1 MVNAP
6 LDTSAL
12 REAMFPRPAHEDLLQ
27 IPREIK
33 MCLIVNRAVQDIIAI
48 QMPSLLKRGNV
59 TLVMFASWV
68 SHFYR
73 INTVCRTLR
82 HFIYAKILFLRHT
95 ISEVVMQHWLERAFS
110 HTEVSCFSQR
120 FIFDKTNPPMR
131 FFWHFRLYEPTT
143 HAPGARGKDLPQ
155 GTLLSERNTPWRSL
169 SKRRIWARRRSD
181 SMLEVSSWV
190 YLS

>member
-1 MVNAP
+1 MAVRKFQTLLMVNAL

-12 REAMFPRPAHEDLLQ
+12 REAMFPRPAHEGLLQ

-48 QMPSLLKRGNV
+48 QMPSLLKRENV

-73 INTVCRTLR
+73 INTVSRTLR

-95 ISEVVMQHWLERAFS
+95 IIIGGCNATLIGTGVLS
-110 HTEVSCFSQR
+110 H
-120 FIFDKTNPPMR
+120 
-131 FFWHFRLYEPTT
+131 
-143 HAPGARGKDLPQ
+143 
-155 GTLLSERNTPWRSL
+155 
-169 SKRRIWARRRSD
+169 
-181 SMLEVSSWV
+181 
-190 YLS
+190 